1 MFERIRQSLAPP
13 IFEDDEEKE
22 RIAGILNA
30 ILLVIFAANGM
41 FLISSL
47 ILPGSPQQLLIN
59 LSVMAIVFVTTL
71 SLKRML
77 HRGNVQLAGWILSS
91 VVFGLVT
98 LAAFAFSGQGY
109 YDITGYFLVVAIA
122 SLVVSGR
129 AAILFG
135 LLGILF
141 WTVQV
146 FAQASGALAGDT
158 TAIDAIMFS
167 VVLAITSLL
176 LRNSAQSITASLARV
191 RRHRQA
197 LVESNDELQELHT
210 MLETH
215 ARDLERRSAYLEASA
230 EVTRTVASYLET
242 EPLLQQVVE
251 LIRLHFNL
259 YYVGLFQVE
268 ETGQWAVLRAGTG
281 QAGQAMLARG
291 HRIRVG
297 EGMIGWCVAYARARV
312 ALDVSTDAIRLIPA
326 ELPATRSEAALP
338 LRSRGRVIGALT
350 VQSDKLGTFEEAAM
364 AALQTIA
371 DHVAVA
377 LDNARLYTESQA
389 ALEITRRAY
398 GDLSQQAWAEL
409 LGARTDWGYR
419 YAHRNVTPAYGAWRS
434 EMRQAAQTR
443 QTVLSHTGIP
453 AGQNPQLVPGEDDTT
468 QPALAIPIIVREQVV
483 GVLGFRKGEG
493 DRVWTNEEIALLE
506 TLAGQLG
513 PALES
518 AQLYQET
525 QDRAIRE
532 RLTGQIAA
540 RIRETL
546 NIETVLQ
553 TAAREMREALEL
565 EEAEIRIGIAG
576 VNDATTQD
584 T

>member
-1 MFERIRQSLAPP
+1 MFERIKQFLNAPV
-13 IFEDDEEKE
+13 FEDDEEKN
-22 RIAGILNA
+22 RVAGILNA
-30 ILLVIFAANGM
+30 ILLIVFAAGGLLLTSNLIWPGTPEE
-41 FLISSL
+41 FLV
-47 ILPGSPQQLLIN
+47 N
-59 LSVMAIVFVTTL
+59 LGTAATVFVATL
-71 SLKRML
+71 SLRALL
-77 HRGNVQLAGWILSS
+77 HRGDVQLAGWILSS
-91 VVFGLVT
+91 VVFVLIT
-98 LAAFAFSGQGY
+98 LAAFAFSGQSR

-122 SLVVSGR
+122 SAVVSGR
-129 AAILFG
+129 AAILFSF
-135 LLGILF
+135 LGILASG
-141 WTVQV
+141 VLM
-146 FAQASGALAGDT
+146 FAQASGALPGDA
-158 TAIDAIMFS
+158 TAIDALTFS
-167 VVLAITSLL
+167 IVLAMTSLL
-176 LRNSAQSITASLARV
+176 LRNSAQSITEGFTRI
-191 RRHRQA
+191 RHQQHA
-197 LVESNDELQELHT
+197 LVESNYQLQKLHAT
-210 MLETH
+210 LQDH
-215 ARDLERRSAYLEASA
+215 AHDLEHRSAYLEASS
-230 EVTRTVASYLET
+230 EVTRAVASVLET
-242 EPLLQQVVE
+242 EALLQQVVE

-259 YYVGLFQVE
+259 YYAGLFQVD

-291 HRIRVG
+291 HRIKVG

-312 ALDVSTDAIRLIPA
+312 ALDVSDDVMRLVTA
-326 ELPATRSEAALP
+326 ELPDTRSEAALP

-350 VQSDKLGTFEEAAM
+350 VQSDEPGTFTEVAM
-364 AALQTIA
+364 AALQTMA

-419 YAHRNVTPAYGAWRS
+419 YAHRNVTPVHSAWRS

-453 AGQNPQLVPGEDDTT
+453 AEQNPQLAPGEDGTT
-468 QPALAIPIIVREQVV
+468 QPALAIPIMVREQVV
-483 GVLGFRKGEG
+483 GVLGFRKSEG
-493 DRVWTNEEIALLE
+493 GGMWTDEEIALLE

-518 AQLYQET
+518 AQLHQET

-546 NIETVLQ
+546 DIETVLQ
-553 TAAREMREALEL
+553 TAAREMREALGL
-565 EEAEIRIGIAG
+565 EEAEIRIGMEG
-576 VNDATTQD
+576 VNDTTTQD
-584 T
+584 I